1 MIIINTDNR
10 MKEIA
15 ANLKRDVKD
24 LLGES
29 ANIVTG
35 FFKQGLCTARGAAT
49 RWQTFTRDISGAVSS
64 LFKPFQNTPQPE
76 LSPESQPIVTVLDSA
91 DENLPA
97 GTRLTLSEAET
108 RISELNR
115 DYWDTDEPDRPVRVA
130 IDYMME
136 GETDRYCLPLYTG
149 PGRGSMLEQ
158 MQTHVETSLNHPD
171 VTTQLFYEAPAGLAE
186 LLHEQFGP
194 QLHDDLEKLVTKV
207 VGFFQQHCTI
217 AKMEQQFEKQAQA
230 MPEREQA
237 KFLETMRANVTE
249 LRRAANTGRA
259 AEPAQERPA
268 PAVTVPQPKRDDGQK
283 PRRSVKVQLRQIKEG
298 QIAKPVLHKK
308 RDTPQR

>member
-1 MIIINTDNR
+1 MITISTDNR

-24 LLGES
+24 LLGEN

-49 RWQTFTRDISGAVSS
+49 RWQNFTRDISGVVSN
-64 LFKPFQNTPQPE
+64 LFRPFQNNPQPE
-76 LSPESQPIVTVLDSA
+76 LAPERQPTVTVLSSA
-91 DENLPA
+91 DENLPT
-97 GTRLTLSEAET
+97 GTRMTLSEAET
-108 RISELNR
+108 RISELNES
-115 DYWDTDEPDRPVRVA
+115 YWNTDELEHPVKVA

-136 GETDRYCLPLYTG
+136 GETDRYCLPLYTRAG
-149 PGRGSMLEQ
+149 CGSMLEQ
-158 MQTHVETSLNHPD
+158 MQAHVETHLEHPEI
-171 VTTQLFYEAPAGLAE
+171 TTQLFDEAPAGLSQ

-194 QLHDDLEKLVTKV
+194 QLYDDVEKLATKV
-207 VGFFQQHCTI
+207 IGFFQQHCTI

-237 KFLETMRANVTE
+237 KFLETMRANVAE
-249 LRRAANTGRA
+249 LRRAANTGRI

-268 PAVTVPQPKRDDGQK
+268 PATPAHQPKREADPK

-298 QIAKPVLHKK
+298 QTPKPVQRKGH
-308 RDTPQR
+308 TEPQR

>member
-1 MIIINTDNR
+1 MITIGTDNR

-49 RWQTFTRDISGAVSS
+49 RWQNFTRDISGAVSN
-64 LFKPFQNTPQPE
+64 LFKPFQNTPQAE
-76 LSPESQPIVTVLDSA
+76 LSPEGQPIVTVLASA
-91 DENLPA
+91 DDNLPV
-97 GTRLTLSEAET
+97 GTRMTLSEAET
-108 RISELNR
+108 RISELNQS
-115 DYWDTDEPDRPVRVA
+115 YWDTDEPERPVRVA

-149 PGRGSMLEQ
+149 PGRGSMLGQ
-158 MQTHVETSLNHPD
+158 MQAHVEASLNHPD

-186 LLHEQFGP
+186 LLHDQFGP
-194 QLHDDLEKLVTKV
+194 QLHDDLEKLATKV

-217 AKMEQQFEKQAQA
+217 AKLEQQFEQQAQA

-237 KFLETMRANVTE
+237 KFLETMRVNVSG
-249 LRRAANTGRA
+249 LRRAANTGRTVD
-259 AEPAQERPA
+259 PTQERPA
-268 PAVTVPQPKRDDGQK
+268 PKAPARQPKRDDGQK
-283 PRRSVKVQLRQIKEG
+283 PRRSVKVQLHQIKEG
-298 QIAKPVLHKK
+298 QTPKPVQRKG
-308 RDTPQR
+308 RSDPQR